1 MKRLF
6 GSLALTV
13 AVVVTGTAD
22 AQESSSPTTPPAAAT
37 TATPP
42 DGNAHELAKKLSNP
56 IADLISVPFQANYD
70 DDIGL
75 FDDGDRWEVKVQPV
89 VPISIGSDWNVISRT
104 IIPIIVQDDVVPPL
118 LDNEHQAGLG
128 DTLQSLFF
136 SPKAR
141 GPGGLIWGFGP
152 VALLPTATEKYLG
165 QGKWA
170 VGPTGVALVQKD
182 GWTIGILANQLWS
195 VGGDDT
201 LDGFPRPDVNATFLQ
216 PFVSYTTEDAWTF
229 SLNTESTYNWEEHEW
244 SVPVNA
250 MVSKLVKLGRL
261 PVQIGGGIRYW
272 AESPETGP
280 EDFGARMQ
288 VTFLFPK

>member
-1 MKRLF
+1 VL
-6 GSLALTV
+6 
-13 AVVVTGTAD
+13 
-22 AQESSSPTTPPAAAT
+22 
-37 TATPP
+37 
-42 DGNAHELAKKLSNP
+42 
-56 IADLISVPFQANYD
+56 
-70 DDIGL
+70 
-75 FDDGDRWEVKVQPV
+75 
-89 VPISIGSDWNVISRT
+89 
-104 IIPIIVQDDVVPPL
+104 PPL

-128 DTLQSLFF
+128 DTLQSFF
-136 SPKAR
+136 VSPKAP

-152 VALLPTATEKYLG
+152 AVLLPTATDKYLG

-182 GWTIGILANQLWS
+182 HWTVGILANQLWS

-201 LDGFPRPDVNATFLQ
+201 LDGLPRPDIDATFLQ
-216 PFVSYTTEDAWTF
+216 PFVSYTTADAWTF

-250 MVSKLVKLGRL
+250 TVSKLVKLGRL
-261 PVQIGGGIRYW
+261 PVQIGAGIRYW

-288 VTFLFPK
+288 VTFLFPE